1 MIDYTLPKSV
11 NIDGTEYKI
20 RNDCDYRVV
29 LDVICALNDIELSDN
44 EKIYCALKIFYDD
57 IPQDKD
63 LQQAVIEMMK
73 IINNGEEE
81 KPSNEPQKPPIM
93 NWEHDF
99 KYLVAPIN
107 RVLGFD
113 IRTVDYLHWWSFLGA
128 YFEIGECMWANII
141 SIRQKRQKGKKLEKW
156 EQEFYRENRK
166 MIDLPRRLTAEEE
179 EFLNSDW

>member
-11 NIDGTEYKI
+11 NIDDTQYKI
-20 RNDCDYRVV
+20 RNDCDFRVV

-44 EKIYCALKIFYDD
+44 EKIYCALKIFYGD

-63 LQQAVIEMMK
+63 LQQAVVEMMK

-113 IRTVDYLHWWSFLGA
+113 IRTVDYLHWWRRNLSGSRSPLRFPQHT
-128 YFEIGECMWANII
+128 I
-141 SIRQKRQKGKKLEKW
+141 
-156 EQEFYRENRK
+156 YRYKHRSPGILSGNHAGPVGPLHR
-166 MIDLPRRLTAEEE
+166 
-179 EFLNSDW
+179 